1 MFGSDWPVCK
11 VSQPQ
16 CDYRNTVNLLLALT
30 DHLTAEDVNKTLQ
43 FFYSPTYKFDP
54 EEKKQNSPCYRSSTT

>member
-30 DHLTAEDVNKTLQ
+30 DHLTAEDVNKIFYQNAVTFYGLQ
-43 FFYSPTYKFDP
+43 HLV
-54 EEKKQNSPCYRSSTT
+54 